1 MSPNDE
7 NARRERA
14 DAAGTDEE
22 YFELLEGR
30 RRVLAEKRSENASAG
45 TREGAQPRQRDAG
58 QMKVPPRGAQT
69 PRQQDA
75 RPTTG
80 QTRATQ
86 MRSSTRPSQTQS
98 STRSVQTGSSTRSS
112 TRPTQ
117 KAQQAQA
124 SQQARTRTQQAAP
137 RQQDT
142 RPATGQ
148 TRAAQTRQQSYPRA
162 PLSEAEERRRAE
174 ARRRAEEEARRV
186 AAEKAAAREAA
197 ARAAAEKRAAEER
210 RRAEEAKRQ
219 KEIRRRIR
227 EKKRAELAARA
238 MAAGENLLLFFVIF
252 MIVCATA
259 LSVFVI
265 YLARTARAD
274 ENDERGFTYIIDESR
289 SSLDRDEVVFD
300 GVVYVDFTGI
310 AELCGVGVSGVSD
323 ELVFEASGGETAVFT
338 PGSDCARVNGNPV
351 TLEGAALM
359 RDGRLW
365 LPLSF
370 VRECFVGADAE
381 LTEVEK
387 RNRKYLVITVSRTP
401 DPEATGALG
410 SYIASSFR
418 LKAGDTL
425 SGILPYDTPGIQT
438 PQAETAPTY
447 EFTADLSAYE
457 RYMSPDVM
465 TRDSYLVLVNK
476 TNRLTYRYTPA
487 ALTTV
492 PLSRDTEDPVTLCLY
507 AAKSLEALLT
517 EAASAGFSSIRAAS
531 GYVSYDDAAALFDSC
546 LTAERNYSR
555 QNYAATGKRFSDR
568 AYSVLGG
575 TYLSENYI
583 QKGNY
588 TLSLADAR
596 RVVSSYLD
604 EPGTDEHQT
613 GLAVDLAD
621 TSPAAGNFADSA
633 FYTWLCENAHKF
645 GFVIRYSADKTDVT
659 GHDAEPWHLR
669 YVGRYHA
676 AKMYKSGACLEEY
689 LAAIDN
695 AR

>member
-45 TREGAQPRQRDAG
+45 TREDAQPRQRDAG

-80 QTRATQ
+80 QARATQ
-86 MRSSTRPSQTQS
+86 MRSSTRPSQT
-98 STRSVQTGSSTRSS
+98 RSVQTGSS

-117 KAQQAQA
+117 KAQQARA

-137 RQQDT
+137 R
-142 RPATGQ
+142 
-148 TRAAQTRQQSYPRA
+148 QSYPRA

-274 ENDERGFTYIIDESR
+274 ENDERGFTYIVDESR

-310 AELCGVGVSGVSD
+310 AELCDVGVSGVSD

-359 RDGRLW
+359 REGRLW

-457 RYMSPDVM
+457 RYMSPDIM

-476 TNRLTYRYTPA
+476 TDRLTYRYMPA

-645 GFVIRYSADKTDVT
+645 GFVIRYSADKTDVS

>member
-45 TREGAQPRQRDAG
+45 TREDAQPRQRDAG

-80 QTRATQ
+80 QARATQ
-86 MRSSTRPSQTQS
+86 MRSSTRPSQT
-98 STRSVQTGSSTRSS
+98 RSVQTGSS

-137 RQQDT
+137 RQ
-142 RPATGQ
+142 
-148 TRAAQTRQQSYPRA
+148 SYPRA

-174 ARRRAEEEARRV
+174 ARMRAEEEARRV

-476 TNRLTYRYTPA
+476 TDRLTYRYMPA

>member
-45 TREGAQPRQRDAG
+45 TREDAQPRQREAG
-58 QMKVPPRGAQT
+58 QMKGPPRGAQTPQT

-80 QTRATQ
+80 QARATQ
-86 MRSSTRPSQTQS
+86 MRSSPRPSQTQ
-98 STRSVQTGSSTRSS
+98 SVQTGSSTRSS

-137 RQQDT
+137 R
-142 RPATGQ
+142 
-148 TRAAQTRQQSYPRA
+148 QSYPRA

-265 YLARTARAD
+265 HLARTARAG
-274 ENDERGFTYIIDESR
+274 ENDERGFTYIVDESR

-359 RDGRLW
+359 RNGRLW

-476 TNRLTYRYTPA
+476 TDRLTYRYMPA

-531 GYVSYDDAAALFDSC
+531 GYVSYDDAAALFDNC

-621 TSPAAGNFADSA
+621 TSPAAGSFADSA
-633 FYTWLCENAHKF
+633 FYAWLCENAHKF
-645 GFVIRYSADKTDVT
+645 GFVIRYPADKTDVT

>member
-45 TREGAQPRQRDAG
+45 TREDAQPRQRDAG

-80 QTRATQ
+80 QARATQ

-98 STRSVQTGSSTRSS
+98 VQTGSS

-117 KAQQAQA
+117 KAQQARA

-137 RQQDT
+137 R
-142 RPATGQ
+142 
-148 TRAAQTRQQSYPRA
+148 QSYPRA

-265 YLARTARAD
+265 HLARTARAG
-274 ENDERGFTYIIDESR
+274 ENDERGFTYIVDESR

-359 RDGRLW
+359 REGRLW

-476 TNRLTYRYTPA
+476 TDRLTYRYMPA

-676 AKMYKSGACLEEY
+676 AKMYKSGTCLEEY

>member
-45 TREGAQPRQRDAG
+45 TREDAQPRQRDAG

-80 QTRATQ
+80 QARATQ
-86 MRSSTRPSQTQS
+86 MRSSTRPSQT
-98 STRSVQTGSSTRSS
+98 RSVQTGSS

-137 RQQDT
+137 RQ
-142 RPATGQ
+142 
-148 TRAAQTRQQSYPRA
+148 SYPRA

-174 ARRRAEEEARRV
+174 ARMRAEEEARRV

-197 ARAAAEKRAAEER
+197 ARAAAEKRAAEDR
-210 RRAEEAKRQ
+210 RRAEESKRQ

-274 ENDERGFTYIIDESR
+274 ENDERGFTYIVDESR

-359 RDGRLW
+359 REGRLW

-476 TNRLTYRYTPA
+476 TDRLTYRYMPA

-621 TSPAAGNFADSA
+621 TSPAAGSFADSA
-633 FYTWLCENAHKF
+633 FYAWLCENAHKF

>member
-45 TREGAQPRQRDAG
+45 TREDAQPRQREAG

-69 PRQQDA
+69 PQTPRQQDA

-80 QTRATQ
+80 QARATQ
-86 MRSSTRPSQTQS
+86 MRSSPRPSQTQ
-98 STRSVQTGSSTRSS
+98 SVQTGSSTRSS

-137 RQQDT
+137 R
-142 RPATGQ
+142 
-148 TRAAQTRQQSYPRA
+148 QSYPRA

-265 YLARTARAD
+265 HLARTARAG
-274 ENDERGFTYIIDESR
+274 ENDERGFTYIVDESR

-359 RDGRLW
+359 REGRLW

-476 TNRLTYRYTPA
+476 TDRLTYRYMPA

-555 QNYAATGKRFSDR
+555 HNYAATGKRFSDR

-633 FYTWLCENAHKF
+633 FYTWICENAHKF
-645 GFVIRYSADKTDVT
+645 GFVIRYPADKTDAT

>member
-45 TREGAQPRQRDAG
+45 TREDAQPRQRDAG

-69 PRQQDA
+69 PQTPRQQA
-75 RPTTG
+75 TRPAAG
-80 QTRATQ
+80 QTRAAQ

-98 STRSVQTGSSTRSS
+98 STQSSPQSSTRSVQTGSSTR
-112 TRPTQ
+112 PTQ
-117 KAQQAQA
+117 KTQQAQA
-124 SQQARTRTQQAAP
+124 SQQARTRTQQATP
-137 RQQDT
+137 R
-142 RPATGQ
+142 
-148 TRAAQTRQQSYPRA
+148 QSYPRA

-274 ENDERGFTYIIDESR
+274 ENDERGFTYIVDESR

-457 RYMSPDVM
+457 RYMSPDIM

-476 TNRLTYRYTPA
+476 TDRLTYRYMPA

-492 PLSRDTEDPVTLCLY
+492 PLSRDTENPVTLCLY

-517 EAASAGFSSIRAAS
+517 EAANVGFTSIRAAS

-568 AYSVLGG
+568 AYAVLGG

-621 TSPAAGNFADSA
+621 TSPAAGSFADSA
-633 FYTWLCENAHKF
+633 FYAWLCENAHKF
-645 GFVIRYSADKTDVT
+645 GFVIRYPAVKTDAT

>member
-45 TREGAQPRQRDAG
+45 TREDAQPRQRDAG

-80 QTRATQ
+80 QARATQ
-86 MRSSTRPSQTQS
+86 MRSSTRPSQT
-98 STRSVQTGSSTRSS
+98 RSVQTGSS

-137 RQQDT
+137 R
-142 RPATGQ
+142 
-148 TRAAQTRQQSYPRA
+148 QSYPRA

-210 RRAEEAKRQ
+210 RRAEESKRQ

-238 MAAGENLLLFFVIF
+238 MATGENLLLFFVIF

-265 YLARTARAD
+265 HLARTARAG
-274 ENDERGFTYIIDESR
+274 ENDERGFTYIVDESR

-359 RDGRLW
+359 REGRLW

-476 TNRLTYRYTPA
+476 TDRLTYRYMPA

-645 GFVIRYSADKTDVT
+645 GFVIRYPADKTDVT

>member
-45 TREGAQPRQRDAG
+45 TREDAQPRQRDAG

-80 QTRATQ
+80 QARATQ

-98 STRSVQTGSSTRSS
+98 VQTGSS

-117 KAQQAQA
+117 KAQQARA

-137 RQQDT
+137 R
-142 RPATGQ
+142 
-148 TRAAQTRQQSYPRA
+148 QSYPRA

-265 YLARTARAD
+265 HLARTARAG
-274 ENDERGFTYIIDESR
+274 ENDERGFTYIVDESR

-359 RDGRLW
+359 REGRLW

-476 TNRLTYRYTPA
+476 TDRLTYRYMPA

-676 AKMYKSGACLEEY
+676 AKMYKSGTCLEEY
-689 LAAIDN
+689 LAAIDT

>member
-45 TREGAQPRQRDAG
+45 TREDAQPRQRDAG

-80 QTRATQ
+80 QARATQ
-86 MRSSTRPSQTQS
+86 MRSSTRPLQTQ
-98 STRSVQTGSSTRSS
+98 SVQTGSSTR
-112 TRPTQ
+112 PTQ
-117 KAQQAQA
+117 KTQQVQA

-137 RQQDT
+137 RQ
-142 RPATGQ
+142 
-148 TRAAQTRQQSYPRA
+148 SYPRA
-162 PLSEAEERRRAE
+162 PLLSEAEERRRAE

-265 YLARTARAD
+265 HLARTARAD
-274 ENDERGFTYIIDESR
+274 ENDERGFTYIVDESR
-289 SSLDRDEVVFD
+289 RSLDRNEVVFD

-359 RDGRLW
+359 REGRLW

-401 DPEATGALG
+401 APEATGALG

-476 TNRLTYRYTPA
+476 TDRLTYRYMPA

-621 TSPAAGNFADSA
+621 TSPAAGSFADSA
-633 FYTWLCENAHKF
+633 FYAWLCENAHKF